1 MTISERAI
9 VSDKKRSRTIYL
21 TGADD
26 ALLVEMYKSR
36 FNNTNDRT
44 SISALI
50 AEGIRLAWKK
60 HKTSPGKNDVEAFK
74 S

>member
-1 MTISERAI
+1 MSN
-9 VSDKKRSRTIYL
+9 KKRSRTIYL
-21 TGADD
+21 TDKDD

-36 FNNTNDRT
+36 FINTNDRT

-60 HKTSPGKNDVEAFK
+60 HKSASDKDDVVV
-74 S
+74 SRS